1 MNKTAVITGASA
13 GIGQALATQLARRGY
28 HLALAARRV
37 ESLQALAA
45 SIKASHPELRVE
57 VRALDVTDLDA
68 VQATIAELAKTM
80 GGLDLVVANAGIG
93 ESAPIGS
100 GRFAHDVRLMQ
111 TNVLGAMATI
121 DAAVA
126 IFKKQK
132 RGQVVAI
139 SSVAAF
145 RGLPG
150 AGAYSA
156 SKAAIATYTEA
167 LRAELHK
174 SPIVV
179 TTLFP
184 GFIDTAIN
192 QRMKKRPFLITV
204 EKGAEVMADLIE
216 RGVQTSTVPVMPW
229 TVVGKLMKM
238 MPLSALARQKPFDG

>member
-1 MNKTAVITGASA
+1 MTKIALITGASA
-13 GIGQALATQLARRGY
+13 GIGQALASRLAQRGY

-37 ESLQALAA
+37 ESLQSLAEGIRA
-45 SIKASHPELRVE
+45 RSPGCRVE

-68 VQATIAELAKTM
+68 VQATVAEIAQSM

-93 ESAPIGS
+93 DGGPIGS
-100 GRFAHDVRLMQ
+100 GKFAQDVRLMQ

-121 DAAVA
+121 DAAVS

-132 RGQVVAI
+132 SGQVVAI

-150 AGAYSA
+150 AAAYSA

-167 LRAELHK
+167 LRAELHHT
-174 SPIVV
+174 PIIV

-192 QRMKKRPFLITV
+192 NRMKKRPFLIDV
-204 EKGAEVMADLIE
+204 EKGAEIMADLIE

-229 TVVGKLMKM
+229 TVVGKLMKV
-238 MPLSALARQKPFDG
+238 MPMSALARQKPFES